1 MMIETRVA
9 VALVNATWQGA
20 LVTAVAASALRF
32 AGRTNASVRCA
43 VWCAVLAV
51 VAVLPAV
58 DLLAA
63 RVVSLPQTIAPT
75 TYAVRAAR
83 AAVTTDMLPAL
94 APAAHHARVPSV
106 APLRA
111 PDPFDAL
118 ARRATLALDRSG
130 TLLFWLWLAG
140 ALCCTLRLV
149 YALVSLAA
157 TRRRFAPLGDDVF
170 ERLPARF
177 TLAVA
182 ASDDVAVPCLVGFFA
197 PTVVVPQPLAAELST
212 EDLRRIV
219 LHEAAH
225 AQRLD
230 HWTNLFVQCVR
241 ALLFFNPVVYYVAG
255 RIALEREIACDDRVI
270 EITGDRVVYAAC
282 LSEIARNVSLAGAHA
297 VPGFFGGRA
306 QIVVRIEELLDR
318 AHDGSSQLGR
328 RYVVALV
335 ALIALAIGTAR
346 FGIPVV
352 AATTSAPARAEAVRR
367 IERTAQRVVA
377 FAAPAAVV
385 HRAPVVA
392 QHPAPQAKTVADAAT
407 PSPAPAKAP
416 TKASAPAPEREATRH
431 LHQRARLIAAGDYVA
446 YSPGVTAPVVRAAQ
460 GPVTIV
466 TNTESDKAEAAAAD
480 GGDRSSGEGDSFLD
494 ALAAAG
500 YRGLSV
506 DELIKLRDHGVDGP
520 FIVAMN
526 AFAHRRLSPDEL
538 ITLRDH
544 GVDER
549 YVTDLA
555 AAGVVAPI
563 DKLITMRDHGVDPHF
578 VDALHR
584 AGYPVSSPDAL
595 IRLADHG
602 ISADY
607 VVAMNA
613 AFGRLSAEDLV
624 RLADHGV
631 DAAFVARVRNYFANR
646 APTVD
651 EVIKMRDNGL

>member
-1 MMIETRVA
+1 MMIETRIA

-20 LVTAVAASALRF
+20 LVTAAAAGALRL
-32 AGRTNASVRCA
+32 AGRTSASVRCA

-63 RVVSLPQTIAPT
+63 RVVSLPQDATPT
-75 TYAVRAAR
+75 LHAAR
-83 AAVTTDMLPAL
+83 ASRTAAINAAGPPLALVT
-94 APAAHHARVPSV
+94 
-106 APLRA
+106 LRA
-111 PDPFDAL
+111 SAAGGRPQAPV
-118 ARRATLALDRSG
+118 ARRAANALNAFARSATLALDRSG
-130 TLLFWLWLAG
+130 ALLFWLWLAG
-140 ALCCTLRLV
+140 ALCGGARLGF
-149 YALVSLAA
+149 ALIKVAA
-157 TRRRFAPLGDDVF
+157 TRRRFAPLGAEVF
-170 ERLPARF
+170 DRLPVRF
-177 TLAVA
+177 ALPVA

-197 PTVVVPQPLAAELST
+197 PTVVVPQPLAAELSA
-212 EDLRRIV
+212 EDLRRVV

-225 AQRLD
+225 AQRFD

-328 RYVVALV
+328 RCVVAIVALV
-335 ALIALAIGTAR
+335 SLAILTAR

-352 AATTSAPARAEAVRR
+352 AATASAPARAEVVRR
-367 IERTAQRVVA
+367 TERTAQRVVA

-385 HRAPVVA
+385 HHAPAVA
-392 QHPAPQAKTVADAAT
+392 QKPVAPQQHPVASRPAP
-407 PSPAPAKAP
+407 
-416 TKASAPAPEREATRH
+416 RH
-431 LHQRARLIAAGDYVA
+431 EHQRARLIAAGDYVA
-446 YSPGVTAPVVRAAQ
+446 YAPRVTAANVRAAQ
-460 GPVTIV
+460 GPSVTV
-466 TNTESDKAEAAAAD
+466 ATSTEPDEVEAASD
-480 GGDRSSGEGDSFLD
+480 GGERPSGDEFLD

-526 AFAHRRLSPDEL
+526 AFAYRRLSPDEL

-544 GVDER
+544 G
-549 YVTDLA
+549 
-555 AAGVVAPI
+555 I
-563 DKLITMRDHGVDPHF
+563 DPHF
-578 VDALHR
+578 VEVLR
-584 AGYPVSSPDAL
+584 RGGYPVSSPDAL
-595 IRLADHG
+595 VRLADHG
-602 ISADY
+602 VSADY
-607 VVAMNA
+607 VAAMTA
-613 AFGRLSAEDLV
+613 AIGRLSADDLV

-646 APTVD
+646 TPTID
-651 EVIKMRDNGL
+651 ELIKMRDSGL